1 MRTLLKNLFIINW
14 PRKCL
19 SIILAI
25 AIWFLVNKSLTTNKT
40 ISNVPVKI
48 ENIPPGKTVEGV
60 QSNGFLSRRVSLTL
74 TGNKQLLEDL
84 NSNDIQI
91 VFDASG
97 QEGEWIASIGRKN
110 IQSDNP
116 DINISQGI
124 SRVSQQNFIIK
135 LTKLVTE
142 KIPIII
148 TQPIGEAPRGYQ
160 FLDIWPYQL
169 FITVSGPEDQ
179 VKHLKSRG
187 LKLTFNLNDISR
199 TQLDELGSSSTKNHS
214 DVVSFFVPNNWKQIS
229 LPLLS
234 TTPIEI
240 NDADAKHLR
249 IDFIR
254 YEMLKLDAPV
264 PVTLYFPPSVAGA
277 VNPSKVSL
285 VPNTLVENRNGIKM
299 ITDTLY
305 AKGVSALFLDVIK
318 NMVEIA
324 VVVRP
329 DEEGCLQSSIQFIN
343 AKDLEER
350 YIRFLK
356 SDASDDEV
364 RDLQPQLREA
374 YLRNRFRN
382 YMHRFQ
388 LYKSASEPLEICP
401 KLQGNSITITE
412 VKDHDS

>member
-1 MRTLLKNLFIINW
+1 MRTLLKNLFINNW

-19 SIILAI
+19 SIVLAI

-60 QSNGFLSRRVSLTL
+60 QSNGFLNRRVSLTL

-97 QEGEWIASIGRKN
+97 QEGEWIASIGKKN
-110 IQSDNP
+110 IRSDNP
-116 DINISQGI
+116 DISISQGI

-142 KIPIII
+142 KVPIII

-199 TQLDELGSSSTKNHS
+199 TQLDELGANSTKKHS

-240 NDADAKHLR
+240 NDQDAKYLR

-264 PVTLYFPPSVAGA
+264 PVTLYFPPSVAGTI
-277 VNPSKVSL
+277 NPSKVSL
-285 VPNTLVENRNGIKM
+285 VPNTLIENRNGIKM
-299 ITDTLY
+299 IIDTLY

-318 NMVEIA
+318 NMVEI
-324 VVVRP
+324 VVIVRP
-329 DEEGCLQSSIQFIN
+329 DEEGCLQTSMQFIN
-343 AKDLEER
+343 AKDLEDR

-401 KLQGNSITITE
+401 KLQGNSVTLTE

>member
-1 MRTLLKNLFIINW
+1 
-14 PRKCL
+14 
-19 SIILAI
+19 
-25 AIWFLVNKSLTTNKT
+25 
-40 ISNVPVKI
+40 
-48 ENIPPGKTVEGV
+48 
-60 QSNGFLSRRVSLTL
+60 
-74 TGNKQLLEDL
+74 
-84 NSNDIQI
+84 
-91 VFDASG
+91 
-97 QEGEWIASIGRKN
+97 
-110 IQSDNP
+110 
-116 DINISQGI
+116 
-124 SRVSQQNFIIK
+124 
-135 LTKLVTE
+135 
-142 KIPIII
+142 
-148 TQPIGEAPRGYQ
+148 
-160 FLDIWPYQL
+160 
-169 FITVSGPEDQ
+169 
-179 VKHLKSRG
+179 
-187 LKLTFNLNDISR
+187 
-199 TQLDELGSSSTKNHS
+199 
-214 DVVSFFVPNNWKQIS
+214 
-229 LPLLS
+229 
-234 TTPIEI
+234 
-240 NDADAKHLR
+240 
-249 IDFIR
+249 
-254 YEMLKLDAPV
+254 MLKLDAPV

-401 KLQGNSITITE
+401 KLQGNSVTITE

>member
-1 MRTLLKNLFIINW
+1 MRTLLKNLFINNW

-40 ISNVPVKI
+40 INNVPVKI

-60 QSNGFLSRRVSLTL
+60 QSNGFLNRRVSLTL

-110 IQSDNP
+110 IRSDNL
-116 DINISQGI
+116 DVNVSQGI

-179 VKHLKSRG
+179 VKHLKNRG

-199 TQLDELGSSSTKNHS
+199 TQLDELGGSSTKKHS

-240 NDADAKHLR
+240 NDPDAKYLR

-264 PVTLYFPPSVAGA
+264 PVTLYFPPSVAGV

-285 VPNTLVENRNGIKM
+285 IPNTFVENRNGIKM

-329 DEEGCLQSSIQFIN
+329 GEEECLQSSIQFIN

-356 SDASDDEV
+356 SDASDDEM

-388 LYKSASEPLEICP
+388 LYKSASEPLKICP

>member
-1 MRTLLKNLFIINW
+1 MRTLLKNLFINNW

-25 AIWFLVNKSLTTNKT
+25 AIWFLVNNSLTTNKT

-60 QSNGFLSRRVSLTL
+60 QSDGFLNRRVSLTL

-84 NSNDIQI
+84 NSNDIQV

-110 IQSDNP
+110 IRSDNP
-116 DINISQGI
+116 DVNISQGI

-199 TQLDELGSSSTKNHS
+199 TQLDELGASSTKKHS

-240 NDADAKHLR
+240 NDPDAKYLR

-305 AKGVSALFLDVIK
+305 AKGVSALFLDIIK

>member
-1 MRTLLKNLFIINW
+1 MRTLLKNLFINNW

-25 AIWFLVNKSLTTNKT
+25 SIWFLVNNSLTTNKT

-60 QSNGFLSRRVSLTL
+60 QSDGFLNRRVSLTL

-84 NSNDIQI
+84 NSNDIQV

-110 IQSDNP
+110 IRSDNP
-116 DINISQGI
+116 DVNVSQGI

-199 TQLDELGSSSTKNHS
+199 TQLDELGAGSTKKHS
-214 DVVSFFVPNNWKQIS
+214 DVVSFFVPNSWKQIS

-240 NDADAKHLR
+240 NDPDAKYLR